1 MIPGP
6 ARVMYCGR
14 CGAPLAP
21 GSGFCGR
28 CGTPVALPA
37 SPAPVPAYAGPPV
50 YAGPPAYAYP
60 QAPPHVAYPTARQ
73 FRLSQGMVVGGLIV
87 IVLVIAAAVGGIAVA
102 QFANAT
108 HSTCTSNCGPKFVTP
123 LPEQASYKSSAYR
136 YQVNY
141 FSKWTVRAQDAN
153 GITLGTKYGSVQVM
167 GSSAGNPPQV
177 LQQTVN
183 QLPSSR
189 YQDVTL
195 VGDLKG
201 AHVGNQ
207 DGVGAVYS
215 ANFVGTSQTATKVR
229 FAVIVATQ
237 RGVTIVVF
245 AIDPADPKNSPNG
258 IPEGQLFD
266 YLCTEI
272 VW

>member
-1 MIPGP
+1 MIPQP
-6 ARVMYCGR
+6 PRVMYCGR

-21 GSGFCGR
+21 GAGFCGR

-37 SPAPVPAYAGPPV
+37 APAPAPV

-60 QAPPHVAYPTARQ
+60 QAPQVVYPTARQ
-73 FRLSQGMVVGGLIV
+73 FRLSQAMIAGGLVV
-87 IVLVIAAAVGGIAVA
+87 IVLVIAAIVSAIAIS
-102 QFANAT
+102 QFVNQT

-123 LPEQASYKSSAYR
+123 LPEQASYKSAAYH

-141 FSKWTVRAQDAN
+141 FAQWSVRSQDAS
-153 GITLGTKYGSVQVM
+153 GITLGTKYGSVQI
-167 GSSAGNPPQV
+167 AGMNASDPEQV

-189 YQDVTL
+189 FQDVTL
-195 VGDLKG
+195 VSDLKG
-201 AHVGNQ
+201 AHIGDQ

-229 FAVIVATQ
+229 FAVIVATHG
-237 RGVTIVVF
+237 GVTIVAFV
-245 AIDPADPKNSPNG
+245 IDPADPKNSPNG
-258 IPEGQLFD
+258 IPEGQAFD